1 MFFLDRVHLLTE
13 RMDLR
18 FEFLV
23 TGILCLA
30 PYRACCQN
38 EEESR
43 YTKGVQK
50 SIFHIS

>member
-1 MFFLDRVHLLTE
+1 MFFLKGVHLLTE
-13 RMDLR
+13 RLDLR

-23 TGILCLA
+23 TGVLCLA

-43 YTKGVQK
+43 HTGERV
-50 SIFHIS
+50 